1 MGGLARPN
9 FSSERRIVVMIV
21 VMILVMILV
30 INLVMIL
37 VMITHPQQ
45 LWVTYY
51 DS

>member
-1 MGGLARPN
+1 MGGLARSN

-21 VMILVMILV
+21 VMILV